1 MLYVITEIL
10 YFLDIH
16 KYYTV
21 IFAIYKFNI
30 LKLFKF
36 IYFQN
41 IHIYNS
47 SIIIFYLFNK
57 YSFYLIRIS
66 ILKNC
71 IKI

>member
-1 MLYVITEIL
+1 MPLIDIYVITEIL

-41 IHIYNS
+41 I
-47 SIIIFYLFNK
+47 K
-57 YSFYLIRIS
+57 Y
-66 ILKNC
+66 
-71 IKI
+71 IKL